1 MEIVDSIKKHEG
13 FESKPYIDPLAY
25 SGIPLD
31 EYAIIKK
38 NWNRLKV
45 NYRVHDTR
53 YKLNDR
59 LPVLKRLSKNR
70 QDVLV
75 EMTYQMGID
84 GLLKFKNMIQALVG
98 KNYDRASREMLDS
111 IWARQTPERAKELA
125 NKMLKG

>member
-38 NWNRLKV
+38 DWSRLKV
-45 NYRVHDTR
+45 TFGYGFTFLTEPEADLVLNYRVNNIR

-75 EMTYQMGID
+75 EMAYQMGID
-84 GLLKFKNMIQALVG
+84 GLLNGQ
-98 KNYDRASREMLDS
+98 DRHL
-111 IWARQTPERAKELA
+111 KELK
-125 NKMLKG
+125 N